1 MNAKVIKLKEEYEK
15 NSARIAK
22 LQERNK
28 KLTEDITEIENTDI
42 IGMVREQGITP
53 DMLQALLQ
61 GMKNDPVGTMA
72 QNNAEEEEPNEE

>member
-28 KLTEDITEIENTDI
+28 KLAEDITEIENTDI